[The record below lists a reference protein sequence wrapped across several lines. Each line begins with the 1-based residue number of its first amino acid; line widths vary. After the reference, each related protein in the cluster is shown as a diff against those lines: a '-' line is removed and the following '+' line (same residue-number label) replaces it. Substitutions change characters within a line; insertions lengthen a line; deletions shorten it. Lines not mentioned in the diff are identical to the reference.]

1 MSLNVMIM
9 VELTSET
16 CSCLVNMLTRDH
28 GVLFRSGIGDDGDEI
43 SHTCLLGALG
53 HPHLAWSQRVVWAG
67 VVVDWSAVEH
77 SMEPFGVPGGLGGLG
92 STRTNRPDLF

>member
-1 MSLNVMIM
+1 MSQNVMIM
-9 VELTSET
+9 VELTSES

-67 VVVDWSAVEH
+67 VVAVK
-77 SMEPFGVPGGLGGLG
+77 STPLSLLGSLVRWVGLG
-92 STRTNRPDLF
+92 